1 MVFGDQQEAS
11 SNYPA
16 GGNAE
21 LVLWF
26 ALGRHCLGVPQPACL
41 AAVSVMLWNHYSVL
55 SSD

>member
-26 ALGRHCLGVPQPACL
+26 ALGRHCLGVPKPACL
-41 AAVSVMLWNHYSVL
+41 AAVSVML
-55 SSD
+55 